1 MSPAHRPALKPPPV
15 LEQSS
20 PEAEPFPFS
29 TKPSHATSSLHGG
42 GGVHH
47 RRRHRKRRTA
57 GAWGRVA
64 GRPEAPGARQRRGG
78 GDGGASATLLLE
90 ASREKVGT
98 QLDGERQTAGTGR
111 SGRVRVLVGRGA
123 GAGFALPLR
132 SEARAGRVLLGSA
145 PRSSGGPGQ
154 CVGGKGRLISS
165 LAGFKISK
173 WPIPTCLRR
182 QK

>member
-1 MSPAHRPALKPPPV
+1 MAVAAFTTGAGTENGEPWGPGAAWRGDPKPPGPG
-15 LEQSS
+15 S
-20 PEAEPFPFS
+20 
-29 TKPSHATSSLHGG
+29 GG
-42 GGVHH
+42 
-47 RRRHRKRRTA
+47 
-57 GAWGRVA
+57 
-64 GRPEAPGARQRRGG
+64 GG

-90 ASREKVGT
+90 ALREKVGT
-98 QLDGERQTAGTGR
+98 QLDGEIQTAGTGR
-111 SGRVRVLVGRGA
+111 SGRGRVLVGRGA

-173 WPIPTCLRR
+173 WPIPMCLRR

>member
-20 PEAEPFPFS
+20 LEAEPFPFS

-42 GGVHH
+42 GSVHH

-57 GAWGRVA
+57 EARGRVA

-78 GDGGASATLLLE
+78 GGRGGASATLLLE
-90 ASREKVGT
+90 ALREKVGT

-111 SGRVRVLVGRGA
+111 SGRVRVLVGRAA

-154 CVGGKGRLISS
+154 CVGGKGRLVSFLVLLVS
-165 LAGFKISK
+165 RLASGPFR
-173 WPIPTCLRR
+173 CV
-182 QK
+182 

>member
-1 MSPAHRPALKPPPV
+1 MAVAAFTTGAGTENGEPRGPGAAWRGDPKPPGP
-15 LEQSS
+15 SS
-20 PEAEPFPFS
+20 
-29 TKPSHATSSLHGG
+29 GG
-42 GGVHH
+42 
-47 RRRHRKRRTA
+47 
-57 GAWGRVA
+57 
-64 GRPEAPGARQRRGG
+64 GG
-78 GDGGASATLLLE
+78 GDGGSSATLLLE
-90 ASREKVGT
+90 ALREKVGT

-173 WPIPTCLRR
+173 WPIPMCLRR

>member
-47 RRRHRKRRTA
+47 RCRHRKRRTA

-64 GRPEAPGARQRRGG
+64 GRPEAPRARQRRGG
-78 GDGGASATLLLE
+78 RDGGSSATLLLE
-90 ASREKVGT
+90 ALREKVGT

-111 SGRVRVLVGRGA
+111 SGVSASWSGGVQAPASPCPCGPRRGRA
-123 GAGFALPLR
+123 ASSWAPPLAR
-132 SEARAGRVLLGSA
+132 LGDLGSVWAARAASFLVLLVSRLA
-145 PRSSGGPGQ
+145 SGP
-154 CVGGKGRLISS
+154 
-165 LAGFKISK
+165 F
-173 WPIPTCLRR
+173 RR
-182 QK
+182 V